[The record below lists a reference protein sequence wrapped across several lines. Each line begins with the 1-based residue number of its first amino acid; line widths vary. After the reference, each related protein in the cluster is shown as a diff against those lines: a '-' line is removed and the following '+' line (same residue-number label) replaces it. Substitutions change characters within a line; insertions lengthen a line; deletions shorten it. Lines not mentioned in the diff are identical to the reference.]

1 MAVVNDYKC
10 PKHGY
15 FEARKPQ
22 CPMKDCHE
30 EVMVVFLQAPNLISA
45 KTKFTDKST
54 KQLAME
60 FDMSDIKTTR
70 EGENQSG
77 YLTRK
82 NKFTE
87 KEYAQAEKYATRKK
101 GVDKDKLSKKPVPV
115 VEQPKEARAGDA
127 AIWGGGFQ
135 GMNLQSVLT
144 GRFAKP
150 VRDEQVGLTP
160 QQAGVI
166 KGPTIDPSSTMR
178 DPDNLQIKKW
188 EYQIRPNTERIFI

>member
-15 FEARKPQ
+15 FESRKPQ

-30 EVMVVFLQAPNLISA
+30 EVMVVFLQAPNLVSA

-54 KQLAME
+54 KQLAIE
-60 FDMSDIKTTR
+60 FGMSDIKTTR
-70 EGENQSG
+70 EGEHQTG

-87 KEYAQAEKYATRKK
+87 KEYEQAEKYATRKK
-101 GVDKDKLSKKPVPV
+101 GVNKDKLGQPSPPV
-115 VEQPKEARAGDA
+115 QTEARPGDA

-135 GMNLQSVLT
+135 GLNMQQILA
-144 GRFAKP
+144 GRAVQP
-150 VRDEQVGLTP
+150 IAGESVGLTP
-160 QQAGVI
+160 QQAGI
-166 KGPTIDPSSTMR
+166 NSGPRIDPKSTLR
-178 DPDNLQIKKW
+178 DPDNLKIK
-188 EYQIRPNTERIFI
+188 T